1 MPRPI
6 RAADGPGSVA
16 YVLMGFPRLSETYI
30 HSEIHRV
37 EQAGVRVRLYVI
49 NPADAEEEAHERGP
63 RHPVLDLIQA
73 TPVHL
78 PGMTSSAA
86 PLLPWMR
93 RNLRPFLAPLARTVT
108 RRPLGTT
115 RAALAA
121 GAQTLR
127 ARPTRWSAPDK
138 LYFKQFLRAV
148 ALADDLRRAP
158 DVRHIHA
165 HYAHGPTTV
174 AWLAATITGLPFSF
188 TGHARDI
195 YAPERN
201 PAGLLRRKL
210 LAARFAVTCTQAN
223 VAHLRRIAPEATV
236 HCIYHGLNAD
246 LERYAERA
254 PAAPRRNGT
263 LRLLGVGRLVE
274 KKGFDTLVE
283 ACGQLKRTGVPF
295 EARIIGPDG
304 PHGPAIRERVRAHG
318 LERSVR
324 LLGPLGQHDLCG
336 EYLRADAFCLPCRVL
351 DQDRDG
357 IPNVL
362 VEAMACGTPV
372 VTTGVS
378 GIPELVADGV
388 NGLIV
393 PPDDAGALA
402 EAVRRLHHDR
412 ELGARMG
419 AAGRATVRE
428 RFDGE
433 RLARRLA
440 GLFAQAVASAEGRR

>member
-63 RHPVLDLIQA
+63 RHPVVDLIGA
-73 TPVHL
+73 RPVHL
-78 PGMTSSAA
+78 PGLSSSDA
-86 PLLPWMR
+86 PMLPWLR
-93 RNLRPFLAPLARTVT
+93 RNLGPFLAPLARTAL
-108 RRPLGTT
+108 RRPLGTA
-115 RAALAA
+115 RAVLAA
-121 GAQTLR
+121 GAQALR
-127 ARPTRWSAPDK
+127 ARPTRWAAPDRHY
-138 LYFKQFLRAV
+138 LKQFLRAV
-148 ALADDLRRAP
+148 ALADHLRRAP

-236 HCIYHGLNAD
+236 HCVYHGLNAD

-254 PAAPRRNGT
+254 PAARGRNGT

-283 ACGQLKRTGVPF
+283 ACGELKRAGVPF
-295 EARIIGPDG
+295 EALIIGPDG

-324 LLGPLGQHDLCG
+324 LLGPMGQHDLCG

-388 NGLIV
+388 NGLVV

-402 EAVRRLHHDR
+402 EAVRRLHDDR
-412 ELGARMG
+412 ELAARMG

-440 GLFAQAVASAEGRR
+440 GLFAQQVASAEGGR